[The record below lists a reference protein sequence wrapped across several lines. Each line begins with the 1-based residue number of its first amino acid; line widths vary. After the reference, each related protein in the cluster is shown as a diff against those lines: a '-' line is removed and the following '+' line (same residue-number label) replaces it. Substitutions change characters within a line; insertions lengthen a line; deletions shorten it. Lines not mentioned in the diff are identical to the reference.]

1 MKFLKLGIVSA
12 FLIVAIFGAVF
23 VLNRPVVQ
31 PVEAT
36 FTEISYPDPSAPAC
50 VEGQLNV
57 QDNQKF
63 SKKIGLINF
72 AFRWHITSQDSSTV
86 TYQLQVDIN
95 ATQNETWVNEL
106 LGKKLPT
113 KVFELPNCNPNPC
126 DEQVEAAPTKDML
139 LDEIVNPCEEPTPT
153 PTPEDPGQP
162 GNPPTFAGSS
172 TNPPVCTEGN
182 TLQLPANLHVL
193 RTGSKAVVN
202 FFITEGDSAN
212 IYWRVVGQSN
222 WQNAVANVKPN
233 GDKFVSFE
241 INELDPNLGY
251 DFGVQQKQGCGG
263 GQLLTA
269 VVVDG
274 PATQTFSLSYWEW
287 SK

>member
-1 MKFLKLGIVSA
+1 M
-12 FLIVAIFGAVF
+12 F
-23 VLNRPVVQ
+23 VLNRPVVK

-36 FTEISYPDPSAPAC
+36 FNLPEPKYPDPQTPVC
-50 VEGQLNV
+50 VEGQPNIV
-57 QDNQKF
+57 DNQKF
-63 SKKIGLINF
+63 TQKIGLVNF
-72 AFRWHITSQDSSTV
+72 GFRWHIASQDSSTV

-95 ATQNETWVNEL
+95 PTNNETWVNSL
-106 LGKKLPT
+106 LGKTLPT
-113 KVFELPNCNPNPC
+113 RVVEVPNCNPDPCNPEVEIYSVVSK
-126 DEQVEAAPTKDML
+126 DEVIAD
-139 LDEIVNPCEEPTPT
+139 PCEEPT

-172 TNPPVCTEGN
+172 TNAPVCTEGN

-241 INELDPNLGY
+241 INDLDPNLGY